1 MKVLVF
7 RLGSRVFG
15 VNAEIVDVIV
25 EFEPSKITTFPNT
38 PRGVIGV
45 LPIRED
51 LVTVIDPYCESG
63 ENIVILRKGSEKIG
77 IVAGEVYSLE
87 DVTKTYRIGV
97 STSDPDRIDYVDTP
111 TAESVIYADASLF
124 EMLMMKEAK

>member
-1 MKVLVF
+1 
-7 RLGSRVFG
+7 
-15 VNAEIVDVIV
+15 
-25 EFEPSKITTFPNT
+25 
-38 PRGVIGV
+38 
-45 LPIRED
+45 
-51 LVTVIDPYCESG
+51 
-63 ENIVILRKGSEKIG
+63 VILRKGSEKIG

-124 EMLMMKEAK
+124 EMLTMKEAK